1 METIKQTLFTNWN
14 FMRWVRLGLGLI
26 IGIQAIQNHEPVLGL
41 LSAFLLF
48 QAITNTGC
56 CGSNGCAVPRSKKAT
71 HKHEEIEFEEL

>member
-14 FMRWVRLGLGLI
+14 FMRWFRLGLGLI
-26 IGIQAIQNHEPVLGL
+26 IGIQTVQNHEPVVGL

-56 CGSNGCAVPRSKKAT
+56 CGTNCAMPKSKNASCKN
-71 HKHEEIEFEEL
+71 KEIEYGKY

>member
-1 METIKQTLFTNWN
+1 MEIIKQTLFTNWN

-56 CGSNGCAVPRSKKAT
+56 CGSNGCAVPSSKKAT